1 MRYQSAHLPQ
11 RNDSSDL
18 PPLPSTNLIRK
29 NMNAYQNVFKT
40 LFVVGALYQS
50 VAGANSDIMAIVNG
64 VEISKTKFEMLVTT
78 QTSQG
83 QPDTPEFRENLLDV
97 MITREV
103 LAQEA
108 LRRKLHEDP
117 DVIQQLQATQ
127 EQLLLNALFTQIIQA
142 SEPDE
147 KAKRAAYS
155 KLKSARGEAKEY
167 LTRHILVDDESTA
180 KNIIDRISSGE
191 PFESLASDFSID
203 TSTKNIG
210 GKLDWA
216 TPERFVKE
224 FSDAMLSLDKG
235 QISQEPILS
244 SFGYHIVE
252 LIDVRDA
259 SFPTYDELAD
269 EIRKDLI
276 TQTRDDLISELRNS
290 AKIETFE

>member
-1 MRYQSAHLPQ
+1 MKVY
-11 RNDSSDL
+11 RNL
-18 PPLPSTNLIRK
+18 
-29 NMNAYQNVFKT
+29 FKT
-40 LFVVGALYQS
+40 FFILGALHQS
-50 VAGANSDIMAIVNG
+50 IAIADNEIMAIVNG

-117 DVIQQLQATQ
+117 GVVQQLQATQ

-155 KLKSARGEAKEY
+155 KLKSDRGESKEY
-167 LTRHILVDDESTA
+167 LTRHILVDDETTA
-180 KNIIDRISSGE
+180 TNIIARIVAGE
-191 PFESLASDFSID
+191 SFESLASELSID

-216 TPERFVKE
+216 APERFVKE
-224 FSDAMLSLDKG
+224 FSDAMVSLTKG
-235 QISQEPILS
+235 EMSQEPILS
-244 SFGYHIVE
+244 SFGFHIVE
-252 LIDVRDA
+252 LIDIREA

-269 EIRKDLI
+269 EIRKNLI
-276 TQTRDDLISELRNS
+276 TQTRDELISTLRDS